1 VSYKVKQLGPI
12 IFVLIIMLLLA
23 GCGKSG
29 GVAEPKRP
37 PVSGVEISVVQS
49 QEVEAVHET
58 VGNVKAANVS
68 VLASKLMGTVLAV
81 HVRQGERVRAGQ
93 LLLEIEARDL
103 AAQANAAAAQRQLAQ
118 ATFARYQRLSES
130 GAISRQDYDVAMTQ
144 KNVAEAE
151 YQRIMATMAFA
162 RVTAPMDGVVSDRRV
177 DPGTM
182 VAPGQTLLTVD
193 DPSSYV
199 VETNIEERWADK
211 LSVGTPIKVRI
222 PALNQSYTGTVL
234 EISPSIDAVSRTFY
248 AKVSLPG
255 ERLRSGLYAR
265 IEFSGGRERIL
276 LVPTKAIFRKGQLDG
291 VYVVS
296 SEGVVTF
303 RPIKIGRSIAAN
315 TEVLSGLNA
324 GDKLIISG
332 LDKAVDGGKLAEGK
346 KP

>member
-1 VSYKVKQLGPI
+1 MSYKVKQLGPI
-12 IFVLIIMLLLA
+12 IFVLIIMLMLA
-23 GCGKSG
+23 GCGKSAS
-29 GVAEPKRP
+29 VVEPQRP
-37 PVSGVEISVVQS
+37 PVSGVEIGVVQS

-118 ATFARYQRLSES
+118 ATFERYRRLSES

-177 DPGTM
+177 DAGTM
-182 VAPGQTLLTVD
+182 VAPGQALLTVD
-193 DPSSYV
+193 DPSGYV

-211 LSVGTPIKVRI
+211 LSVGASVKVRI
-222 PALNQSYTGTVL
+222 PALNQSVAGTVL
-234 EISPSIDAVSRTFY
+234 ELSPSIDSVSRTFY
-248 AKVSLPG
+248 AKVSVSG

-265 IEFSGGRERIL
+265 IEFPGGRERSL
-276 LVPTKAIFRKGQLDG
+276 LVPAKAVIRKGQLDG

-296 SEGVVTF
+296 AEGVVTF
-303 RPIKIGRSIAAN
+303 RPIKTGRSFAEN

-324 GDKLIISG
+324 GEKIIISG
-332 LDKAVDGGKLAEGK
+332 LDKAVDGGKLAEGQ